1 MPPCDY
7 QYVAV
12 EVRDPLDVLNDQR
25 DEALATIEQE
35 LAAGTARIETDALG
49 QTSVVGAS
57 VTPQGMSDLC
67 VLDALQSRNSL
78 EWQLA
83 AQHAGVQN
91 QNFVTAH
98 AAAHAARGA
107 AGRKH

>member
-7 QYVAV
+7 QYVAAA
-12 EVRDPLDVLNDQR
+12 VRDPLDILNDQR

-35 LAAGTARIETDALG
+35 LATGTAVVETNALG
-49 QTSVVGAS
+49 ETTVVGAS
-57 VTPQGMSDLC
+57 VVPQGMSDLC

-83 AQHAGVQN
+83 AAHAGVQQ
-91 QNFVTAH
+91 QNFSKQH
-98 AAAHAARGA
+98 QAAHA